1 MLERQ
6 LLCLSKEEEED
17 NALKSAWVGHLLTYR
32 EVEKLDRAAAAEML
46 HEIKVYENHTI
57 KITYNFSG
65 ELSALFAGTL

>member
-1 MLERQ
+1 MLEKQ

-17 NALKSAWVGHLLTYR
+17 NALKSAWVRHLLTYR